1 MIEQIRLPFPGK
13 KLDEQEDDI
22 LLASLIFLK
31 SRDEIK
37 QAKIGVGCTVR
48 NRVNNPRWWGRNY
61 RQVIVPLLDL
71 YVLSEQKKD
80 LVLNPIKND
89 VNEKW
94 DNCYL
99 VAKGILNNTIQD
111 ITFNSDYFFLST
123 EKLPS
128 WLNSKFRQSTISQWY
143 VCTFGN
149 IRFYR
154 VELKWNNGSPT

>member
-31 SRDEIK
+31 SRDDIE
-37 QAKIGVGCTVR
+37 QTRIGIGCVVR

-71 YVLSEQKKD
+71 YILSEQEKD

-111 ITFNSDYFFLST
+111 ITFNSDYFFLTS

-128 WLNSKFRQSTISQWY
+128 WLNSRLRPHTISQWY
-143 VCTFGN
+143 VCSMGN
-149 IRFYR
+149 IQFYR
-154 VELKWNNGSPT
+154 VELKWTVAT